1 MAMRL
6 EAVTFDCADAL
17 ALAGFWSVLLDHPV
31 DEGATPEFAAIG
43 MADDNKLR
51 PAFTFVQVPEPKA
64 AKNRC
69 HPDLV
74 TTDVAALVE
83 RAVAAGAN
91 KVGEYDENG
100 FRWVTLTDPEGNEL
114 DLVAG

>member
-1 MAMRL
+1 MAVRL

-31 DEGATPEFAAIG
+31 DDGASPELAAIG

-51 PAFTFVQVPEPKA
+51 PAFVFMQVPEPKA

-69 HPDLV
+69 HPDLA
-74 TTDVAALVE
+74 TTDLQAAVARAL
-83 RAVAAGAN
+83 AAGAT
-91 KVGEYDENG
+91 KLAEHDEHG